1 MAFLDEIVKAMQARQ
16 APTAPTIPGRWLQ
29 QWLEGQ
35 QREPMPGVDQA
46 VPFFGGPGPGIL
58 ANMPGPELTPPPQ
71 QATPAPAAPAMP
83 FNISPANVPGMLS
96 QQTPGNGI
104 MPDMGRFSSDYVP
117 ERDTAMVSPGGQLP
131 TGATPASGMFGSLFA
146 GGQPP
151 AMPSPPPAAPIG
163 GPGPAPGPAPSMGGI
178 MDIFRPEL
186 GPGLVGRMLKGCDQR
201 TAQNATLAFLQSKNV
216 SPQDAALMMA
226 RPEVLQAW
234 LQQNMPVKRM
244 PTYKDFEKGGEKT
257 TLGINPDTGL
267 PFVPKVEGETPP
279 PVGGPIVSQPPP
291 GVDVKEFRKE
301 QAKIVSK
308 NIADAPDAIAKAD
321 DALKTIEKIRTHPGR
336 KIATGIMGLVPEAL
350 LAGTPGADFIG
361 LVEQVKGKAF
371 LEAYQALKG
380 GGAISEPEG
389 RKAEQALARLQRT
402 QSGPG
407 FDEALKDF
415 ADVLTA
421 ARQRIADKAGVK
433 LPAAAIRTYNPA
445 TGKFE

>member
-46 VPFFGGPGPGIL
+46 VPFFGGPGPGIR

-186 GPGLVGRMLKGCDQR
+186 GPGLVGRMLNGGDQR
-201 TAQNATLAFLQSKNV
+201 TAQNATLAFMQSKGV
-216 SPQDAALMMA
+216 SPQDAALLMA
-226 RPEVLQAW
+226 QPAAMTAW
-234 LQQNMPVKRM
+234 LAQNMPIKRL
-244 PTYKDFEKGGEKT
+244 PKYETFKKGGEET
-257 TLGINPDTGL
+257 TLGI
-267 PFVPKVEGETPP
+267 
-279 PVGGPIVSQPPP
+279 
-291 GVDVKEFRKE
+291 
-301 QAKIVSK
+301 
-308 NIADAPDAIAKAD
+308 
-321 DALKTIEKIRTHPGR
+321 
-336 KIATGIMGLVPEAL
+336 
-350 LAGTPGADFIG
+350 
-361 LVEQVKGKAF
+361 
-371 LEAYQALKG
+371 
-380 GGAISEPEG
+380 
-389 RKAEQALARLQRT
+389 
-402 QSGPG
+402 
-407 FDEALKDF
+407 
-415 ADVLTA
+415 
-421 ARQRIADKAGVK
+421 
-433 LPAAAIRTYNPA
+433 
-445 TGKFE
+445 